1 MNEEK
6 NYILAESDYVAGM
19 KYKDIAAKYGV
30 SINTVKSWKKRYAWS
45 RNKKTKSTQKG
56 CTQNKKGAHKKE
68 AVAEDVSQVVIN
80 DGLTDQQQLFC
91 LYQSRMFN
99 YTKAY
104 MKAYPGCTYA
114 SAAVLGSRLMK
125 NQLIRETIEQLKQN
139 HMNREMLKQEDI
151 FQKYMDI
158 AFADMNDYMSFGQEE
173 IETDYGPRMINSVRL
188 KESDQVDGTL
198 ITEVKQGRD
207 GVSVKL
213 ADRMKAIDWLADHMD
228 IATAEQ
234 KAKIEQI
241 RAKTEQI
248 RNNDNDDGEDGVVI
262 VNDAPKDIGYS
273 DTEIPSDIQQ
283 QDN

>member
-30 SINTVKSWKKRYAWS
+30 SMNTVKSWKKRYAWS
-45 RNKKTKSTQKG
+45 RNKKTGCIQKG

-80 DGLTDQQQLFC
+80 DELTDQQQLFC

-125 NQLIRETIEQLKQN
+125 NQVIRKEIEQLKQN
-139 HMNREMLKQEDI
+139 HMNRELLKQEDI

-158 AFADMNDYMSFGQEE
+158 AFADMNDFMSFGQEE
-173 IETDYGPRMINSVRL
+173 IETDYGPRMVNSVRL

-241 RAKTEQI
+241 RAKTAIMSGTSEEETE
-248 RNNDNDDGEDGVVI
+248 DDGFIEALKGEVADVW
-262 VNDAPKDIGYS
+262 
-273 DTEIPSDIQQ
+273 EEE
-283 QDN
+283 

>member
-19 KYKDIAAKYGV
+19 KYKDIATKYGV
-30 SINTVKSWKKRYAWS
+30 SMNTVKSWKKRYAWS
-45 RNKKTKSTQKG
+45 RNKNTGCIQKG
-56 CTQNKKGAHKKE
+56 CTQNKNGAHKKE

-80 DGLTDQQQLFC
+80 DELTDQQQLFC

-125 NQLIRETIEQLKQN
+125 NQLIRETIDQLKQN

-158 AFADMNDYMSFGQEE
+158 AFADMNDFMSFGQEE
-173 IETDYGPRMINSVRL
+173 IETDYGPRMVNSVRL

-241 RAKTEQI
+241 RAKTAIMSGTSEEETE
-248 RNNDNDDGEDGVVI
+248 DDGFIEALKGEVADVW
-262 VNDAPKDIGYS
+262 
-273 DTEIPSDIQQ
+273 EEE
-283 QDN
+283 

>member
-30 SINTVKSWKKRYAWS
+30 SMNTVKSWKKRYAWS
-45 RNKKTKSTQKG
+45 RNKKTGCIQKG

-80 DGLTDQQQLFC
+80 DELTDQQQLFC

-125 NQLIRETIEQLKQN
+125 NPVIRKEIEQLKQN
-139 HMNREMLKQEDI
+139 HMNRELLKQEDI

-158 AFADMNDYMSFGQEE
+158 AFADMNDFMSFGQEE
-173 IETDYGPRMINSVRL
+173 IETDYGPRMVNSVRL

-198 ITEVKQGRD
+198 ITEVKQARD

-241 RAKTEQI
+241 RAKTAIMSGTSEEETE
-248 RNNDNDDGEDGVVI
+248 DDGFIEALKGEVADVW
-262 VNDAPKDIGYS
+262 
-273 DTEIPSDIQQ
+273 EEE
-283 QDN
+283 

>member
-1 MNEEK
+1 MSEEK
-6 NYILAESDYVAGM
+6 NYILAEADYVVGM

-45 RNKKTKSTQKG
+45 RDKKTECIQKG

-80 DGLTDQQQLFC
+80 DELTDQQQLFC

-125 NQLIRETIEQLKQN
+125 NPAIRKEIEQLKQN

-158 AFADMNDYMSFGQEE
+158 AFADMNDFMSFGQEE
-173 IETDYGPRMINSVRL
+173 IETDYGPRMVNSVRL

>member
-1 MNEEK
+1 M
-6 NYILAESDYVAGM
+6 AESDYVAGM

-30 SINTVKSWKKRYAWS
+30 SMNTVKSWKKRYAWS
-45 RNKKTKSTQKG
+45 RNKKTGCIQKG

-80 DGLTDQQQLFC
+80 DELTDQQQLFC

-125 NQLIRETIEQLKQN
+125 NPVIRKEIEQLKQN
-139 HMNREMLKQEDI
+139 HMNRELLKQEDI

-158 AFADMNDYMSFGQEE
+158 AFADVTDYVSFGRENIQVMGAFGPVMVENK
-173 IETDYGPRMINSVRL
+173 ETGE
-188 KESDQVDGTL
+188 KEVLEKEVNTVKFKQSEDVDGTL
-198 ITEVKQGRD
+198 ITEVKQGKD
-207 GVSVKL
+207 GASIKL
-213 ADRMKAIDWLADHMD
+213 VDKMKALQWLADHMD
-228 IATAEQ
+228 IATVEQ

-248 RNNDNDDGEDGVVI
+248 RHSGTDTGEDAVQSWM
-262 VNDAPKDIGYS
+262 DAVKKARES
-273 DTEIPSDIQQ
+273 DG
-283 QDN
+283 

>member
-1 MNEEK
+1 MSEEN
-6 NYILAESDYVAGM
+6 NYILAEADYVVGM

-45 RNKKTKSTQKG
+45 RDKKTECIQKG

-80 DGLTDQQQLFC
+80 DELTDQQQLFC

-158 AFADMNDYMSFGQEE
+158 AFADMNDFMSFGQEE
-173 IETDYGPRMINSVRL
+173 IETDYGPRMVNSVRL

-241 RAKTEQI
+241 RAKTAIMSGTSEEETE
-248 RNNDNDDGEDGVVI
+248 DDGFIEALKGEVADVW
-262 VNDAPKDIGYS
+262 
-273 DTEIPSDIQQ
+273 EEE
-283 QDN
+283 

>member
-45 RNKKTKSTQKG
+45 RNKKTGCIQKG

-80 DGLTDQQQLFC
+80 DELTDQQQLFC

-125 NQLIRETIEQLKQN
+125 NQLIRKTIEQLKQN

-158 AFADMNDYMSFGQEE
+158 AFADMNDFMSFGQEE
-173 IETDYGPRMINSVRL
+173 IETDYGPRMVNSVQL

-241 RAKTEQI
+241 RAKTAIMSGTSEEETE
-248 RNNDNDDGEDGVVI
+248 DDGFIEALKGEVADVW
-262 VNDAPKDIGYS
+262 
-273 DTEIPSDIQQ
+273 EEE
-283 QDN
+283 

>member
-45 RNKKTKSTQKG
+45 RNKKTGCIQKG

-80 DGLTDQQQLFC
+80 DELTDQQQLFC

-125 NQLIRETIEQLKQN
+125 NPVIRKEIEQLKQN
-139 HMNREMLKQEDI
+139 HMNRELLKQEDI

-158 AFADMNDYMSFGQEE
+158 AFADMNDFMSFGQEE
-173 IETDYGPRMINSVRL
+173 IETDYGPRMVNSVRL

-241 RAKTEQI
+241 RAKTAIMSGTSEEETE
-248 RNNDNDDGEDGVVI
+248 DDGFIEALKGEVANVW
-262 VNDAPKDIGYS
+262 
-273 DTEIPSDIQQ
+273 EE
-283 QDN
+283 

>member
-30 SINTVKSWKKRYAWS
+30 SMNTVKSWKKRYAWS
-45 RNKKTKSTQKG
+45 RNKKTGCIQKG

-68 AVAEDVSQVVIN
+68 AVAEDVSRVAIN
-80 DGLTDQQQLFC
+80 DELTDQQQLFC

-125 NQLIRETIEQLKQN
+125 NPVIRKEIEQLKQN

-158 AFADMNDYMSFGQEE
+158 AFADMNDYISFGQEE
-173 IETDYGPRMINSVRL
+173 IDTDYGPKKVNSVRL
-188 KESDQVDGTL
+188 KESKDIDGTL

-241 RAKTEQI
+241 RAKTAIMSGTSEEETE
-248 RNNDNDDGEDGVVI
+248 DDGFIEALKGEVADVW
-262 VNDAPKDIGYS
+262 
-273 DTEIPSDIQQ
+273 EEE
-283 QDN
+283 

>member
-30 SINTVKSWKKRYAWS
+30 SMNTVKSWKKRYAWS
-45 RNKKTKSTQKG
+45 RNKKTGCIQKG

-68 AVAEDVSQVVIN
+68 AVAEDVSQVIIN
-80 DGLTDQQQLFC
+80 DELTDQQQLFC

-125 NQLIRETIEQLKQN
+125 NQLIRKTIEQLKQN

-158 AFADMNDYMSFGQEE
+158 AFADMNDFMSFGQEE
-173 IETDYGPRMINSVRL
+173 IETDYGPRMVNSVRL

>member
-30 SINTVKSWKKRYAWS
+30 SMNTVKSWKKRYAWS
-45 RNKKTKSTQKG
+45 RNKKTGCIQQG

-80 DGLTDQQQLFC
+80 DELTDQQQLFC

-241 RAKTEQI
+241 RAKTAIMSGTSEEETE
-248 RNNDNDDGEDGVVI
+248 DDGFIEALKGEVADVW
-262 VNDAPKDIGYS
+262 
-273 DTEIPSDIQQ
+273 EEE
-283 QDN
+283 

>member
-19 KYKDIAAKYGV
+19 KYKDIAAKYEV

-45 RNKKTKSTQKG
+45 RNKKTECIQKG

-80 DGLTDQQQLFC
+80 DELTDQQQLFC

-158 AFADMNDYMSFGQEE
+158 AFADMNDFMSFGQEE
-173 IETDYGPRMINSVRL
+173 IETDYGPRMVNSVRL

-241 RAKTEQI
+241 RAKTAIMSGTSEEETE
-248 RNNDNDDGEDGVVI
+248 DDGFIEALKGEVADVW
-262 VNDAPKDIGYS
+262 
-273 DTEIPSDIQQ
+273 EE
-283 QDN
+283 

>member
-30 SINTVKSWKKRYAWS
+30 SMNTVKSWKKRYAWS
-45 RNKKTKSTQKG
+45 RNKKTGCIQKG

-80 DGLTDQQQLFC
+80 DELTDQQQLFC

-125 NQLIRETIEQLKQN
+125 NPVIRKEIEQLKQN
-139 HMNREMLKQEDI
+139 HMNRELLKQEDI

-158 AFADMNDYMSFGQEE
+158 AFADMNDFMSFGQEE
-173 IETDYGPRMINSVRL
+173 IETDYGPRMVNSVRI

-241 RAKTEQI
+241 RAKTAIMSGTSEEETE
-248 RNNDNDDGEDGVVI
+248 DDGFIEALKGEVADVW
-262 VNDAPKDIGYS
+262 
-273 DTEIPSDIQQ
+273 EEE
-283 QDN
+283 

>member
-1 MNEEK
+1 VNEEK

-241 RAKTEQI
+241 RAKTAIMSGTSEEETE
-248 RNNDNDDGEDGVVI
+248 DDGFIEALKGEVADVW
-262 VNDAPKDIGYS
+262 
-273 DTEIPSDIQQ
+273 EEE
-283 QDN
+283 

>member
-6 NYILAESDYVAGM
+6 NYIFAESDYVAGM

-45 RNKKTKSTQKG
+45 RNKKTGCIQKG

-80 DGLTDQQQLFC
+80 DELTDQQQLFC

-125 NQLIRETIEQLKQN
+125 NQLIRKTIEQLKQN

-158 AFADMNDYMSFGQEE
+158 AFADMNDFMSFGQEE
-173 IETDYGPRMINSVRL
+173 IETDYGPRMVNSVRL

-241 RAKTEQI
+241 RAKTAIMSGTSEEETE
-248 RNNDNDDGEDGVVI
+248 DDGFIEALKGEVADVW
-262 VNDAPKDIGYS
+262 
-273 DTEIPSDIQQ
+273 EEE
-283 QDN
+283 

>member
-1 MNEEK
+1 MSEEK
-6 NYILAESDYVAGM
+6 NYILAEADYVSGM
-19 KYKDIAAKYGV
+19 KYKDIATKYGV
-30 SINTVKSWKKRYAWS
+30 SMNTVKSWKKRYAWS
-45 RNKKTKSTQKG
+45 RNKKTECIQKR

-241 RAKTEQI
+241 RAKTAIMSGTSEEETE
-248 RNNDNDDGEDGVVI
+248 DDGFIEALKGEVADVW
-262 VNDAPKDIGYS
+262 
-273 DTEIPSDIQQ
+273 EEE
-283 QDN
+283 

>member
-19 KYKDIAAKYGV
+19 KYKDIAAKYEV

-45 RNKKTKSTQKG
+45 RNKKTGCIQKG

-80 DGLTDQQQLFC
+80 DELTDQQQLFC

-158 AFADMNDYMSFGQEE
+158 AFADMNDFMSFGQEE
-173 IETDYGPRMINSVRL
+173 IETDYGPRMVNSVRL

-198 ITEVKQGRD
+198 ITEMKQGRD

-241 RAKTEQI
+241 RAKTAIMSGTSEEETE
-248 RNNDNDDGEDGVVI
+248 DDGFIEALKGEVADVW
-262 VNDAPKDIGYS
+262 
-273 DTEIPSDIQQ
+273 EEE
-283 QDN
+283 

>member
-45 RNKKTKSTQKG
+45 RDKKTECIQKG

-80 DGLTDQQQLFC
+80 DELTDQQQLFC

-158 AFADMNDYMSFGQEE
+158 AFADMNDFMSFGQEE
-173 IETDYGPRMINSVRL
+173 IETDYGPRMVNSVRL

-241 RAKTEQI
+241 RAKTAIMSGTSEEETE
-248 RNNDNDDGEDGVVI
+248 DDGFIEALKGEVADVW
-262 VNDAPKDIGYS
+262 
-273 DTEIPSDIQQ
+273 EEE
-283 QDN
+283 

>member
-1 MNEEK
+1 MSEEK
-6 NYILAESDYVAGM
+6 NYILAEADYVSGM
-19 KYKDIAAKYGV
+19 KYKDIATKYGV
-30 SINTVKSWKKRYAWS
+30 SMNTVKSWKKRYAWS
-45 RNKKTKSTQKG
+45 RNKKTECIQKR

-68 AVAEDVSQVVIN
+68 AVAEDVNQVVIN
-80 DGLTDQQQLFC
+80 DELTDQQQLFC

-125 NQLIRETIEQLKQN
+125 NQLIRETIDQLKQN

-158 AFADMNDYMSFGQEE
+158 AFADMNDFMSFGQEE
-173 IETDYGPRMINSVRL
+173 IETDYGPRMVNSVRL

-241 RAKTEQI
+241 RAKTAIMSGTSEEETE
-248 RNNDNDDGEDGVVI
+248 DDGFIEALKGEVADVW
-262 VNDAPKDIGYS
+262 
-273 DTEIPSDIQQ
+273 EEE
-283 QDN
+283 

>member
-30 SINTVKSWKKRYAWS
+30 SMNTVKSWKKRYAWS
-45 RNKKTKSTQKG
+45 RNKKTECIQKG

-80 DGLTDQQQLFC
+80 DELTDQQQLFC

-158 AFADMNDYMSFGQEE
+158 AFADMNDFMSFGQEE
-173 IETDYGPRMINSVRL
+173 IETDYGPRMVNSVRL

-248 RNNDNDDGEDGVVI
+248 RHSETDTGEDAVHSWMEAVKK
-262 VNDAPKDIGYS
+262 ARES
-273 DTEIPSDIQQ
+273 DGQ
-283 QDN
+283 

>member
-1 MNEEK
+1 MSEEK
-6 NYILAESDYVAGM
+6 NYILAEADYVVGM

-45 RNKKTKSTQKG
+45 RDKKTECIQKG

-241 RAKTEQI
+241 RAKTAIMSGTSEEETE
-248 RNNDNDDGEDGVVI
+248 DDGFIEALKGEVADVW
-262 VNDAPKDIGYS
+262 
-273 DTEIPSDIQQ
+273 EEE
-283 QDN
+283 

>member
-45 RNKKTKSTQKG
+45 RNKKTGCIQKG

-68 AVAEDVSQVVIN
+68 AVAEDVSQVAIN
-80 DGLTDQQQLFC
+80 DELTDQQQLFC

-125 NQLIRETIEQLKQN
+125 NPVIRKEIEQLKQN
-139 HMNREMLKQEDI
+139 HMNRELLKQEDI

-158 AFADMNDYMSFGQEE
+158 AFADMNDFMSFGQEE
-173 IETDYGPRMINSVRL
+173 IETDYGPRMVNSVRL

-241 RAKTEQI
+241 RAKTAIMSGTSEEETE
-248 RNNDNDDGEDGVVI
+248 DDGFIEALKGEVADVW
-262 VNDAPKDIGYS
+262 
-273 DTEIPSDIQQ
+273 EEE
-283 QDN
+283 

>member
-45 RNKKTKSTQKG
+45 RNKKTKCIKKG

-68 AVAEDVSQVVIN
+68 AVAEDISQVVIN
-80 DGLTDQQQLFC
+80 DELTDQQQLFC

-125 NQLIRETIEQLKQN
+125 NPAIRKEIEQLKQN

-173 IETDYGPRMINSVRL
+173 IETDYGLRMINSVRL

-241 RAKTEQI
+241 KANTERI
-248 RNNDNDDGEDGVVI
+248 KNNDRDTKDDTVQSWMDAVKKAREPDG
-262 VNDAPKDIGYS
+262 
-273 DTEIPSDIQQ
+273 
-283 QDN
+283 

>member
-19 KYKDIAAKYGV
+19 KYKDIAAKYEV

-45 RNKKTKSTQKG
+45 RNKKTGCIQKG

-80 DGLTDQQQLFC
+80 DELTDQQQLFC

-125 NQLIRETIEQLKQN
+125 NPVIRKEIEQLKQN
-139 HMNREMLKQEDI
+139 HMNRELLKQEDI

-158 AFADMNDYMSFGQEE
+158 AFADMNDFMSFGQEE
-173 IETDYGPRMINSVRL
+173 IETDYGPRMVNSVRL

-241 RAKTEQI
+241 RAKTAIMSGTSEEETE
-248 RNNDNDDGEDGVVI
+248 DDGFIEALKGEVADVW
-262 VNDAPKDIGYS
+262 
-273 DTEIPSDIQQ
+273 EEE
-283 QDN
+283 

>member
-30 SINTVKSWKKRYAWS
+30 SMNTVKSWKKRYAWS
-45 RNKKTKSTQKG
+45 RNKKTECIQKG

-80 DGLTDQQQLFC
+80 DELTDQQQLFC

-158 AFADMNDYMSFGQEE
+158 AFADMNDFMSFGQEE
-173 IETDYGPRMINSVRL
+173 IETDYGPRMVNSVRL

-241 RAKTEQI
+241 RAKTAIMSGTSEEETE
-248 RNNDNDDGEDGVVI
+248 DDGFIEALKGEVADVW
-262 VNDAPKDIGYS
+262 
-273 DTEIPSDIQQ
+273 EEE
-283 QDN
+283 

>member
-45 RNKKTKSTQKG
+45 RNKMTKSTQKG

-80 DGLTDQQQLFC
+80 DELTDQQQLFC

-151 FQKYMDI
+151 FQKFMDI
-158 AFADMNDYMSFGQEE
+158 AFADMNDYISFGQEE
-173 IETDYGPRMINSVRL
+173 IDTDYGPKKVNSVQL
-188 KESDQVDGTL
+188 KESKDIDGTL

-241 RAKTEQI
+241 RAKTAIMSGTSEEETE
-248 RNNDNDDGEDGVVI
+248 DDGFIEALKGEVADVW
-262 VNDAPKDIGYS
+262 
-273 DTEIPSDIQQ
+273 EEE
-283 QDN
+283 

>member
-104 MKAYPGCTYA
+104 MKACPGCTYA

-241 RAKTEQI
+241 RAKTAIMSGTSEEETE
-248 RNNDNDDGEDGVVI
+248 DDGFIEALKGEVADVW
-262 VNDAPKDIGYS
+262 
-273 DTEIPSDIQQ
+273 EEE
-283 QDN
+283 

>member
-45 RNKKTKSTQKG
+45 RDKKTGCIKKG

-68 AVAEDVSQVVIN
+68 AVAEDVSRVAIN
-80 DGLTDQQQLFC
+80 DELTDQQQLFC

-104 MKAYPGCTYA
+104 MKAYPGCTFA

-125 NQLIRETIEQLKQN
+125 NPVIRKEIEQLKQN

-158 AFADMNDYMSFGQEE
+158 AFADMNDYISFGQEE
-173 IETDYGPRMINSVRL
+173 IDTDYGPKKVNSVRL
-188 KESDQVDGTL
+188 KESKDIDGTL

-241 RAKTEQI
+241 RAKTAIMSGTSEEETE
-248 RNNDNDDGEDGVVI
+248 DDGFIEALKGEVADVW
-262 VNDAPKDIGYS
+262 
-273 DTEIPSDIQQ
+273 EEE
-283 QDN
+283 